1 MDEPVQ
7 RQDRTHPNYELN
19 KFLHEALLMLDD
31 RLHRGR
37 LWVFV
42 RTRHPNGKRRP
53 DFDS

>member
-37 LWVFV
+37 LWVYRAREVDTENNF
-42 RTRHPNGKRRP
+42 
-53 DFDS
+53 